1 MRKILLLP
9 GLCLICT
16 AVFLGLQQHLDGR
29 SLAMATNA
37 DSLQPIP
44 DGPATRQ
51 LEQTLVAQDD
61 AAASAPAV
69 ATAVAPRISLAPRNR
84 PKGARFIKPPAAD

>member
-1 MRKILLLP
+1 MPKILLLL
-9 GLCLICT
+9 GLCLICA
-16 AVFLGLQQHLDGR
+16 AVFLGVQQHVSGR
-29 SLAMATNA
+29 NLAMASSA

-51 LEQTLVAQDD
+51 LEQTLATVPDEADTS
-61 AAASAPAV
+61 AAPI
-69 ATAVAPRISLAPRNR
+69 APRISLAPQNR